1 MTRTEILDA
10 AKSIVTGEREKQYGG
25 AENSFSTIAN
35 LWMDYWVAKGHE
47 VPIGPTD
54 VAVMMALLK
63 IARIA
68 GGRFKEDSYIDA
80 CGYMACAGEIEGAE

>member
-1 MTRTEILDA
+1 MTRTEILEA
-10 AKSIVTGEREKQYGG
+10 AQKCVCGDREQDYGHP
-25 AENSFSTIAN
+25 ENSFSTIAN

-54 VAVMMALLK
+54 VAVMLALLK

-68 GGRFKEDSYIDA
+68 TGHGKADNWIDLAGYAA
-80 CGYMACAGEIEGAE
+80 CGGEIEGG